1 MSQLILVL
9 EENPEIQSLI
19 AASLKASAISVTQE
33 SNPDLFVQ
41 QALNLEPDLILLS
54 NSGGDQNYKNYREI
68 RKDPQLKN
76 IPIILLVNPKDELD
90 EKIISELGIDGLL
103 RKPFEA
109 LMLQEQLSQFV
120 TLDDNFGIE
129 PDNEGEDFK
138 IDMSSID
145 NQLNDIKE
153 GEQEV
158 NSPVEEGSQV
168 TEELE
173 QNALEPKFAS
183 SAGSEMD
190 SMILDDIS
198 ADTDISKDT
207 VKKAEVE
214 LDENEITS
222 NGLEVIND
230 EEMTMDNGF
239 EFDLKLD
246 EDGIEID
253 SEEVVTDTV
262 KTGTDP
268 ASTGLVQLKDSG
280 LEDKY
285 AESRFKVEG
294 EKTEQDLKA
303 PADIDLEVNDFEDL
317 DDIWS
322 RSPELDQT
330 PREGL
335 TDISLEEEDFQPE
348 FPENLSSFEE
358 PAEPSIQDTDSD
370 RRNTSESVQELDNYE
385 LGPDFEE
392 TGEES
397 QSSLDNKLLTDSV
410 EQDLEETVEIEDA
423 EQYVEDTSAD
433 EFEEDF
439 DESQGDADIMSM
451 VHESIGEQ
459 EESAE
464 SAMIELEDLSEQME
478 ALDSAETEFEIE
490 EEEFEKDLEKEKL
503 EVEELSEDE
512 LAVSEDDSEDELVE
526 FMLDEVGDLLETD
539 EEESVDGE
547 ADYGDPLVEE
557 LEGSLAA
564 VSKDLQDVDAEFD
577 KKVYTEISL
586 GLGLEEDVFDSWDDA
601 EDAFMGFDREKEI
614 TEEAPDLTETEA
626 SAFESLDDEE
636 EKFEKADSFSFTENE
651 LKEIVTN
658 SVQNALEKSIAASLV
673 ELAVSELKT
682 QVIRMD
688 QSRAL

>member
-54 NSGGDQNYKNYREI
+54 NSGGDQNDKNCREI

-109 LMLQEQLSQFV
+109 SMLQEQLSQFV

-129 PDNEGEDFK
+129 PDNEDEDFK

-173 QNALEPKFAS
+173 QNALEPKLSS

-198 ADTDISKDT
+198 ADMDISKDT

-230 EEMTMDNGF
+230 EEMTIDNGF

-262 KTGTDP
+262 KTVTDP
-268 ASTGLVQLKDSG
+268 TSTGLAQLKDSG

-285 AESRFKVEG
+285 AEIRLKVEG

-335 TDISLEEEDFQPE
+335 TDISLEEEDFKAE

-370 RRNTSESVQELDNYE
+370 SRITSESVQELDNYE

-397 QSSLDNKLLTDSV
+397 LSSLDNKLLTDSV

-423 EQYVEDTSAD
+423 EQFVEDTSAD

-439 DESQGDADIMSM
+439 DESRGDADIMSM

-464 SAMIELEDLSEQME
+464 SAMNELEDLSEQME

-490 EEEFEKDLEKEKL
+490 EEEFEEDLEKEKP

-512 LAVSEDDSEDELVE
+512 LSVSEDDSENELVE
-526 FMLDEVGDLLETD
+526 FMLDELGDLLETD

-557 LEGSLAA
+557 LEESLAA
-564 VSKDLQDVDAEFD
+564 ESKDLQDVDAEFD
-577 KKVYTEISL
+577 KKVYTETS
-586 GLGLEEDVFDSWDDA
+586 LGLEEDVFDSWDDA

-614 TEEAPDLTETEA
+614 TEEAPDLSETEA
-626 SAFESLDDEE
+626 SAFKSFDDDE

>member
-54 NSGGDQNYKNYREI
+54 NSGGDQNYKNCREI

-109 LMLQEQLSQFV
+109 SMLQEQLSQFV

-158 NSPVEEGSQV
+158 NSTVKEGSQV

-198 ADTDISKDT
+198 ADMDISTDP

-262 KTGTDP
+262 KTETDP
-268 ASTGLVQLKDSG
+268 ASTGLAQLKDSG

-285 AESRFKVEG
+285 AESRLKVEG

-358 PAEPSIQDTDSD
+358 PAEPSIQDTDSES
-370 RRNTSESVQELDNYE
+370 RITSESVQELDNYE
-385 LGPDFEE
+385 LEPDFEE
-392 TGEES
+392 TGEELL
-397 QSSLDNKLLTDSV
+397 SSLDNKLLTDSV
-410 EQDLEETVEIEDA
+410 EQDLEETVEIEDV
-423 EQYVEDTSAD
+423 EQFVEDTSAD

-490 EEEFEKDLEKEKL
+490 EEKFEEDLEKEKL

-526 FMLDEVGDLLETD
+526 FMLDELGDLLETD

-557 LEGSLAA
+557 LEESLVAE
-564 VSKDLQDVDAEFD
+564 SKDLQDVDVEFD
-577 KKVYTEISL
+577 KKVYTEMS
-586 GLGLEEDVFDSWDDA
+586 LGLEEDVFDSWDDA

-614 TEEAPDLTETEA
+614 TEEAPDQTETEA
-626 SAFESLDDEE
+626 SAFESFDDEE

>member
-54 NSGGDQNYKNYREI
+54 NLGGDQNYKNCREI

-109 LMLQEQLSQFV
+109 SMLQEQLSQFV
-120 TLDDNFGIE
+120 ALGDNFGIE
-129 PDNEGEDFK
+129 PDNDGEDFK
-138 IDMSSID
+138 IDMSLID

-158 NSPVEEGSQV
+158 NSPVEEGTQV
-168 TEELE
+168 AEELE
-173 QNALEPKFAS
+173 ENALEPKITS

-198 ADTDISKDT
+198 AGINISEDT
-207 VKKAEVE
+207 VKKGEVE
-214 LDENEITS
+214 LDENEIRS
-222 NGLEVIND
+222 KGPEVIND

-246 EDGIEID
+246 EDGIEFD
-253 SEEVVTDTV
+253 SEEVVKDTV
-262 KTGTDP
+262 KIETDTD
-268 ASTGLVQLKDSG
+268 STGLAQLKDSG
-280 LEDKY
+280 LENKY
-285 AESRFKVEG
+285 AENRLKVEG

-322 RSPELDQT
+322 RSLELDQT

-348 FPENLSSFEE
+348 IPENLSSFEE

-370 RRNTSESVQELDNYE
+370 SRITSESVQELDNYE
-385 LGPDFEE
+385 LGLDFEE

-397 QSSLDNKLLTDSV
+397 LSSLENKLLSDSV
-410 EQDLEETVEIEDA
+410 EQVLEKTDEIKDVE
-423 EQYVEDTSAD
+423 QFVEDTSAD

-439 DESQGDADIMSM
+439 DESQGDADIISM
-451 VHESIGEQ
+451 VHESIGGQ

-490 EEEFEKDLEKEKL
+490 EEQFEEDLEKEKL
-503 EVEELSEDE
+503 EVEQLSEDE
-512 LAVSEDDSEDELVE
+512 LAGSEDYSEDKLVE
-526 FMLDEVGDLLETD
+526 FMLDELGDLLETD
-539 EEESVDGE
+539 EVELVDGE

-557 LEGSLAA
+557 LEESLAA
-564 VSKDLQDVDAEFD
+564 ESKDLQDIDAEFD
-577 KKVYTEISL
+577 TKVYTETS
-586 GLGLEEDVFDSWDDA
+586 LGLEEDVFDSWYDA

-614 TEEAPDLTETEA
+614 TEETPDQTETEA
-626 SAFESLDDEE
+626 SAFESFDDEQ
-636 EKFEKADSFSFTENE
+636 KFEKAGSFSFTELE

>member
-54 NSGGDQNYKNYREI
+54 NLGGDQNYKNCREI

-109 LMLQEQLSQFV
+109 SMLQEQLSQFV
-120 TLDDNFGIE
+120 ALGDNFGIE
-129 PDNEGEDFK
+129 PDNDGEDFK

-158 NSPVEEGSQV
+158 NSPVEEGTQV
-168 TEELE
+168 AEELE
-173 QNALEPKFAS
+173 ENALEAKITS

-198 ADTDISKDT
+198 AGINISEDT
-207 VKKAEVE
+207 VKKGEVE
-214 LDENEITS
+214 LDENEIRS
-222 NGLEVIND
+222 KGPEVIND

-246 EDGIEID
+246 EDGIEFD
-253 SEEVVTDTV
+253 SEEVVKDTV
-262 KTGTDP
+262 KIETDTD
-268 ASTGLVQLKDSG
+268 STGLAQLKDSG
-280 LEDKY
+280 LENKY
-285 AESRFKVEG
+285 AENSLKVEG

-348 FPENLSSFEE
+348 FPENLSTFEE

-370 RRNTSESVQELDNYE
+370 RRITSESVQELDNYE
-385 LGPDFEE
+385 LELDFEE
-392 TGEES
+392 TEEES
-397 QSSLDNKLLTDSV
+397 QSSLDNKLLRDSV
-410 EQDLEETVEIEDA
+410 EQDLEETVEIEDV
-423 EQYVEDTSAD
+423 EQFVEDTSAD

-451 VHESIGEQ
+451 VDESIGGQ

-464 SAMIELEDLSEQME
+464 SAMNELEDLSEQME
-478 ALDSAETEFEIE
+478 ALDAAETEFEIE
-490 EEEFEKDLEKEKL
+490 EEEFEEDLEKEKL
-503 EVEELSEDE
+503 EVEELSADE
-512 LAVSEDDSEDELVE
+512 LAVSEDDSEDELIE

-557 LEGSLAA
+557 LEESLAA
-564 VSKDLQDVDAEFD
+564 ESKDLQDIDAEFD
-577 KKVYTEISL
+577 TKVYTETS
-586 GLGLEEDVFDSWDDA
+586 LGLEEDVFDSWYDA

-614 TEEAPDLTETEA
+614 TEETPDQTETEA
-626 SAFESLDDEE
+626 SAFESFDDEQ
-636 EKFEKADSFSFTENE
+636 KFEKAGSFSFTELE

>member
-54 NSGGDQNYKNYREI
+54 NSGGDQNYKNCREI

-90 EKIISELGIDGLL
+90 ENIISELGIDGLL

-109 LMLQEQLSQFV
+109 SMLQEQLSQFV

-198 ADTDISKDT
+198 ADMDISKDT

-230 EEMTMDNGF
+230 EEMTLDNGF

-262 KTGTDP
+262 KTETDP
-268 ASTGLVQLKDSG
+268 ASTGLAQLKDSG

-285 AESRFKVEG
+285 AESRLKVEG

-370 RRNTSESVQELDNYE
+370 SKITSESVQELDNYE
-385 LGPDFEE
+385 LEPDFEE

-397 QSSLDNKLLTDSV
+397 LSSLDNKLLTDSV

-423 EQYVEDTSAD
+423 EQFVEDTSAD

-490 EEEFEKDLEKEKL
+490 EEQFEEDLEKEKL

-526 FMLDEVGDLLETD
+526 FMLDELGDLLETD
-539 EEESVDGE
+539 EEGSVDGE

-557 LEGSLAA
+557 LEESLAA
-564 VSKDLQDVDAEFD
+564 ESKDLQDVDAEFD

-614 TEEAPDLTETEA
+614 TEEAPDQTETEA
-626 SAFESLDDEE
+626 SAFESFDDEE

>member
-19 AASLKASAISVTQE
+19 ASSLKASAISVTQE

-54 NSGGDQNYKNYREI
+54 NSGGDQNYKNCREI

-109 LMLQEQLSQFV
+109 SMLHEQLSQFV

-173 QNALEPKFAS
+173 QNDLEPKFAS

-198 ADTDISKDT
+198 ADMDISTDK

-214 LDENEITS
+214 PDENEITS

-230 EEMTMDNGF
+230 EEVTMDNGF

-253 SEEVVTDTV
+253 SEEVVKDTV
-262 KTGTDP
+262 KTETDP
-268 ASTGLVQLKDSG
+268 ASTGLAQLKDSG

-285 AESRFKVEG
+285 AESRLKVEG

-303 PADIDLEVNDFEDL
+303 PADIDLEVNDFEEL
-317 DDIWS
+317 DEIWS

-335 TDISLEEEDFQPE
+335 TDISLGEEDLQPE

-358 PAEPSIQDTDSD
+358 PAEPSIQDTDSGS
-370 RRNTSESVQELDNYE
+370 RITSESVQELDNYE
-385 LGPDFEE
+385 LGPDFQE

-410 EQDLEETVEIEDA
+410 EEDLEETVEIKDA

-439 DESQGDADIMSM
+439 DESQADADIMSM

-490 EEEFEKDLEKEKL
+490 EEEFENDLEKEKL

-512 LAVSEDDSEDELVE
+512 LAVSEDGSEDELVE
-526 FMLDEVGDLLETD
+526 FMLDELGDLLETD

-557 LEGSLAA
+557 LEESLAA
-564 VSKDLQDVDAEFD
+564 ESKDLQDVDAEFD
-577 KKVYTEISL
+577 KKVYTEMS
-586 GLGLEEDVFDSWDDA
+586 LGLEEDVFDSWDDA

-614 TEEAPDLTETEA
+614 TEEAPDQTVTEA
-626 SAFESLDDEE
+626 SAFESFDNEE

>member
-54 NSGGDQNYKNYREI
+54 NLGGDQNYKNCREI

-109 LMLQEQLSQFV
+109 SMLQEQLSQFV
-120 TLDDNFGIE
+120 ALGDNFGIE
-129 PDNEGEDFK
+129 PDNDGEDFK

-158 NSPVEEGSQV
+158 NSPVEEGTQV
-168 TEELE
+168 AEELE
-173 QNALEPKFAS
+173 ENALEPKITS

-198 ADTDISKDT
+198 AGINISEDT
-207 VKKAEVE
+207 VKKGEVE
-214 LDENEITS
+214 LDENEIRS
-222 NGLEVIND
+222 KGPEVIND

-268 ASTGLVQLKDSG
+268 DSTGLVQLKDSG

-285 AESRFKVEG
+285 AESRLKVEG

-322 RSPELDQT
+322 RSLELDQT

-348 FPENLSSFEE
+348 IPENLSSFEE

-370 RRNTSESVQELDNYE
+370 SRITSESVQELDNYE
-385 LGPDFEE
+385 LELDFEE

-397 QSSLDNKLLTDSV
+397 LSSLDNKLLSDSV

-423 EQYVEDTSAD
+423 EQFVEDTSAD

-451 VHESIGEQ
+451 VHESIGGQ

-490 EEEFEKDLEKEKL
+490 EEQFEEDLEKEKL

-526 FMLDEVGDLLETD
+526 FMLDELGDLLETD
-539 EEESVDGE
+539 EEELVDGE

-557 LEGSLAA
+557 LEESLAA
-564 VSKDLQDVDAEFD
+564 ESKDLQDVDAEFD
-577 KKVYTEISL
+577 TKVYTEMS
-586 GLGLEEDVFDSWDDA
+586 LGLEEDVFDSWYDA

-614 TEEAPDLTETEA
+614 TEETPDQTETEA
-626 SAFESLDDEE
+626 SAFESFDDEQ
-636 EKFEKADSFSFTENE
+636 KFEKAGSFSFTELE

>member
-19 AASLKASAISVTQE
+19 ATSLKASAISVTQE

-54 NSGGDQNYKNYREI
+54 NSGGDQNYKNCREI

-76 IPIILLVNPKDELD
+76 IPIILLVNPKDGLD
-90 EKIISELGIDGLL
+90 ENIISELGIDGLL

-109 LMLQEQLSQFV
+109 SMLHEQLSQFV

-138 IDMSSID
+138 LDMSSID

-173 QNALEPKFAS
+173 QNDLEPKFAS

-198 ADTDISKDT
+198 ADMDISKDT

-230 EEMTMDNGF
+230 EEMTMDSGF

-285 AESRFKVEG
+285 AESRLKVED

-348 FPENLSSFEE
+348 FPENLSTFEE

-370 RRNTSESVQELDNYE
+370 RRITSESVQELDNYE
-385 LGPDFEE
+385 LEPDFEE

-410 EQDLEETVEIEDA
+410 EQDLEETVEIEDV
-423 EQYVEDTSAD
+423 EQFVEDTSAD

-478 ALDSAETEFEIE
+478 ALDSVETEFEIE
-490 EEEFEKDLEKEKL
+490 EEQFKEDLEKEKL

-526 FMLDEVGDLLETD
+526 FMLDELGDLLETD

-547 ADYGDPLVEE
+547 VDYGDPLVEE
-557 LEGSLAA
+557 LEDSLVAE
-564 VSKDLQDVDAEFD
+564 SKDLQDVDAEFD
-577 KKVYTEISL
+577 KKVYTAMP
-586 GLGLEEDVFDSWDDA
+586 LGLEEDVFDSWDDA

-614 TEEAPDLTETEA
+614 TEEAPDQTETEA
-626 SAFESLDDEE
+626 SAFESFDDEE

>member
-109 LMLQEQLSQFV
+109 SMLQEQLSQFV

-158 NSPVEEGSQV
+158 NSPFEEGSQV

-173 QNALEPKFAS
+173 QKAVEPKFTS

-348 FPENLSSFEE
+348 FPGNLSTFEG

-370 RRNTSESVQELDNYE
+370 RRITSESVQELDNYE
-385 LGPDFEE
+385 LEPDFEE

-397 QSSLDNKLLTDSV
+397 QSSLDNKLLTVSV

-433 EFEEDF
+433 EFEGDF

-557 LEGSLAA
+557 LEESLAA
-564 VSKDLQDVDAEFD
+564 ESKDLQDVDAEFD
-577 KKVYTEISL
+577 KKVYTETS
-586 GLGLEEDVFDSWDDA
+586 LGLEEDVFDSWDDA

-614 TEEAPDLTETEA
+614 TEEAPDQTETEA
-626 SAFESLDDEE
+626 SAFESFDDEE

>member
-54 NSGGDQNYKNYREI
+54 NLGGDQNYKNCREI

-109 LMLQEQLSQFV
+109 SMLQEQLSQFV
-120 TLDDNFGIE
+120 ALGDNFGIE
-129 PDNEGEDFK
+129 PDNDGEDFK

-158 NSPVEEGSQV
+158 NSPVEEGTQV
-168 TEELE
+168 AEELE
-173 QNALEPKFAS
+173 ENALEPKITS

-198 ADTDISKDT
+198 AGINISEDT
-207 VKKAEVE
+207 VKKGEVE
-214 LDENEITS
+214 LDENEIRS
-222 NGLEVIND
+222 KGPEVIND

-246 EDGIEID
+246 EDGIEFD
-253 SEEVVTDTV
+253 SEEVVKDTV
-262 KTGTDP
+262 KIETDTD
-268 ASTGLVQLKDSG
+268 STGLAQLKDSG
-280 LEDKY
+280 LENKY
-285 AESRFKVEG
+285 AENSLKVEG

-348 FPENLSSFEE
+348 FPENLSTFEE

-370 RRNTSESVQELDNYE
+370 RRITSESVQELDNYE
-385 LGPDFEE
+385 LELDFEE

-397 QSSLDNKLLTDSV
+397 QSSLDNKLLRDSV
-410 EQDLEETVEIEDA
+410 EQDLEETVEIEDV
-423 EQYVEDTSAD
+423 EQFVEDTSAD

-451 VHESIGEQ
+451 VDESIGGQ

-464 SAMIELEDLSEQME
+464 SAMNELEDLSEQME
-478 ALDSAETEFEIE
+478 ALDAAETEFEIE
-490 EEEFEKDLEKEKL
+490 EEEFEEDLEKEKL
-503 EVEELSEDE
+503 EVEELSADE
-512 LAVSEDDSEDELVE
+512 LAGSEDDSEDELIE

-557 LEGSLAA
+557 LEESLAA
-564 VSKDLQDVDAEFD
+564 ESKDLQDIDAEFD
-577 KKVYTEISL
+577 TKVYTETS
-586 GLGLEEDVFDSWDDA
+586 LGLEEDVFDSWYDA

-614 TEEAPDLTETEA
+614 TEETPDQTETEA
-626 SAFESLDDEE
+626 SAFESFDDEQ
-636 EKFEKADSFSFTENE
+636 KFEKAGSFSFTELE

>member
-9 EENPEIQSLI
+9 EENTEIQSLI

-54 NSGGDQNYKNYREI
+54 NSGGDQNYKNCREI

-109 LMLQEQLSQFV
+109 SMLQEQLSQFV

-129 PDNEGEDFK
+129 PDNEDEDFK

-173 QNALEPKFAS
+173 QNALEPKFSS

-190 SMILDDIS
+190 SMILD
-198 ADTDISKDT
+198 DISKDT

-230 EEMTMDNGF
+230 EEMTMDKGF

-262 KTGTDP
+262 KTETDP
-268 ASTGLVQLKDSG
+268 ASTGLAQLKDSG

-285 AESRFKVEG
+285 AESRLKDEG
-294 EKTEQDLKA
+294 EKTEQDLKS

-322 RSPELDQT
+322 RSPKLDQT

-335 TDISLEEEDFQPE
+335 TDISLEEEEFQPE

-358 PAEPSIQDTDSD
+358 PAEPSIQDTDSES
-370 RRNTSESVQELDNYE
+370 RITSESVQELDNYE
-385 LGPDFEE
+385 LEPDFEE

-397 QSSLDNKLLTDSV
+397 LSSLDNKLLTDSV

-423 EQYVEDTSAD
+423 EQFIEDTSAD

-547 ADYGDPLVEE
+547 ADYGDPFVEE

-564 VSKDLQDVDAEFD
+564 ESKDLQDVDAESD
-577 KKVYTEISL
+577 KKVYTEMS
-586 GLGLEEDVFDSWDDA
+586 LGLEEDVFDSWDDA

-636 EKFEKADSFSFTENE
+636 EKFEKADGFSFTENE

>member
-54 NSGGDQNYKNYREI
+54 NSGGDQNYKNCREI

-109 LMLQEQLSQFV
+109 SMLQEQLSQFV

-173 QNALEPKFAS
+173 QNALEPKLSS

-230 EEMTMDNGF
+230 EEMTVDNGF

-262 KTGTDP
+262 KTETDP
-268 ASTGLVQLKDSG
+268 ASTGLAQLKDSG

-285 AESRFKVEG
+285 AESHLKVEG

-303 PADIDLEVNDFEDL
+303 PADIDLEVNDFEEL

-335 TDISLEEEDFQPE
+335 RDISLEEEDFQPE

-370 RRNTSESVQELDNYE
+370 SRITSESVQELDNYE
-385 LGPDFEE
+385 LEPDFEE

-397 QSSLDNKLLTDSV
+397 LSSLDNKLLTDSV

-423 EQYVEDTSAD
+423 EQFVEDTSAD

-439 DESQGDADIMSM
+439 DESQGDADILSM

-459 EESAE
+459 EETAE

-478 ALDSAETEFEIE
+478 ALDSAETEFEKE
-490 EEEFEKDLEKEKL
+490 EEEFEEDLEKEKL
-503 EVEELSEDE
+503 EVEELSADE
-512 LAVSEDDSEDELVE
+512 LAVSEDDSEDELIE

-539 EEESVDGE
+539 EEGSVDGE

-557 LEGSLAA
+557 LEESLATE
-564 VSKDLQDVDAEFD
+564 SKDLQDVDAESD
-577 KKVYTEISL
+577 KKVYTEMS
-586 GLGLEEDVFDSWDDA
+586 LGLEEDVFDSWDDA

>member
-54 NSGGDQNYKNYREI
+54 NSGGDQNYKNCREI

-129 PDNEGEDFK
+129 PDNEDEDFK

-173 QNALEPKFAS
+173 QNALEPKLSS

-190 SMILDDIS
+190 SMILD
-198 ADTDISKDT
+198 DISKDT

-285 AESRFKVEG
+285 AESRLKVEG

-370 RRNTSESVQELDNYE
+370 SRITSESVRELDNYE
-385 LGPDFEE
+385 LEPDFEE

-397 QSSLDNKLLTDSV
+397 LSSPDKKLLTDSV
-410 EQDLEETVEIEDA
+410 EQDLEEPVEIVDA
-423 EQYVEDTSAD
+423 EQFVEDTSAD

-490 EEEFEKDLEKEKL
+490 EEQFEEDLEKEKL

-526 FMLDEVGDLLETD
+526 FMLDELGDLLETD

-557 LEGSLAA
+557 LEESLAA
-564 VSKDLQDVDAEFD
+564 ESKDLQDVDAEFD
-577 KKVYTEISL
+577 KKVYTEMS
-586 GLGLEEDVFDSWDDA
+586 LGLEEDVFDSWDDA

-614 TEEAPDLTETEA
+614 TEEAPDQTETEA
-626 SAFESLDDEE
+626 SAFESFDDEE

>member
-41 QALNLEPDLILLS
+41 QVLNLEPDLILLS
-54 NSGGDQNYKNYREI
+54 NSGGDKNYKNCREI
-68 RKDPQLKN
+68 RKDTQLKN

-109 LMLQEQLSQFV
+109 SMLHEQLSQFV

-168 TEELE
+168 KEELV
-173 QNALEPKFAS
+173 QNDLEPKFAS

-198 ADTDISKDT
+198 RK

-214 LDENEITS
+214 LDENGITS

-230 EEMTMDNGF
+230 EEVTMDNGF

-246 EDGIEID
+246 ENGIEID
-253 SEEVVTDTV
+253 SAEVVTDTI
-262 KTGTDP
+262 KTETNL
-268 ASTGLVQLKDSG
+268 ASTGLAQLKDSG
-280 LEDKY
+280 LENKY
-285 AESRFKVEG
+285 AESRLKVES

-335 TDISLEEEDFQPE
+335 TDISLEEEEFQPN
-348 FPENLSSFEE
+348 FQKISPHLKSQPNLRFKTLIPKAGSRQNQF
-358 PAEPSIQDTDSD
+358 
-370 RRNTSESVQELDNYE
+370 RNWIIMNWNLISKKQERNC
-385 LGPDFEE
+385 
-392 TGEES
+392 
-397 QSSLDNKLLTDSV
+397 
-410 EQDLEETVEIEDA
+410 
-423 EQYVEDTSAD
+423 
-433 EFEEDF
+433 
-439 DESQGDADIMSM
+439 
-451 VHESIGEQ
+451 
-459 EESAE
+459 
-464 SAMIELEDLSEQME
+464 
-478 ALDSAETEFEIE
+478 
-490 EEEFEKDLEKEKL
+490 
-503 EVEELSEDE
+503 
-512 LAVSEDDSEDELVE
+512 
-526 FMLDEVGDLLETD
+526 
-539 EEESVDGE
+539 
-547 ADYGDPLVEE
+547 
-557 LEGSLAA
+557 
-564 VSKDLQDVDAEFD
+564 
-577 KKVYTEISL
+577 
-586 GLGLEEDVFDSWDDA
+586 
-601 EDAFMGFDREKEI
+601 
-614 TEEAPDLTETEA
+614 
-626 SAFESLDDEE
+626 
-636 EKFEKADSFSFTENE
+636 
-651 LKEIVTN
+651 
-658 SVQNALEKSIAASLV
+658 
-673 ELAVSELKT
+673 
-682 QVIRMD
+682 
-688 QSRAL
+688 

>member
-54 NSGGDQNYKNYREI
+54 NSDDDQNYKNYREI

-90 EKIISELGIDGLL
+90 KKIISELGIDGLL

-109 LMLQEQLSQFV
+109 SMLQEQLSQFV

-129 PDNEGEDFK
+129 PDNEVEDFK
-138 IDMSSID
+138 IDMISID
-145 NQLNDIKE
+145 NQLNDIRE

-173 QNALEPKFAS
+173 QNALEPKFSS

-190 SMILDDIS
+190 SMILD
-198 ADTDISKDT
+198 DISKDT

-230 EEMTMDNGF
+230 EEMTMDSGF

-262 KTGTDP
+262 KTETDP
-268 ASTGLVQLKDSG
+268 ASTGLAQLKDSG

-285 AESRFKVEG
+285 AESRLKVEG

-317 DDIWS
+317 DEIWS

-370 RRNTSESVQELDNYE
+370 RRITSESVQELDNYE
-385 LGPDFEE
+385 LEPDFEE

-397 QSSLDNKLLTDSV
+397 QSSLDKKLLTDSV
-410 EQDLEETVEIEDA
+410 KQDLEETVEIEDV
-423 EQYVEDTSAD
+423 EQFVEDTSAD

-490 EEEFEKDLEKEKL
+490 EEEFEEDLEKEKL

-564 VSKDLQDVDAEFD
+564 ESKDLQDVDAEFD
-577 KKVYTEISL
+577 KKVYTEMS
-586 GLGLEEDVFDSWDDA
+586 LGLEEDVFESWDDA

>member
-54 NSGGDQNYKNYREI
+54 NSGGDQNYKNCREI

-109 LMLQEQLSQFV
+109 SMLHEQLSQFV

-198 ADTDISKDT
+198 ADMDISKDT

-262 KTGTDP
+262 KTETDP
-268 ASTGLVQLKDSG
+268 ASTGLAQLKDSG

-285 AESRFKVEG
+285 AESRLKVEG

-335 TDISLEEEDFQPE
+335 TDISLEEEEFQPE

-370 RRNTSESVQELDNYE
+370 RRITSESVQELDNYE
-385 LGPDFEE
+385 LEPDFEE

-410 EQDLEETVEIEDA
+410 EQDLEETGEIEDA
-423 EQYVEDTSAD
+423 EQFVEDTSAD

-490 EEEFEKDLEKEKL
+490 EEQFEEDLEKEKL

-526 FMLDEVGDLLETD
+526 FMLDELGDLLETD

-557 LEGSLAA
+557 LEESLAA
-564 VSKDLQDVDAEFD
+564 ESKDLQDVDAEFD
-577 KKVYTEISL
+577 KKVYTEMS
-586 GLGLEEDVFDSWDDA
+586 LGLEEDVFDSWDDA

-614 TEEAPDLTETEA
+614 TEEAPDQTETEA
-626 SAFESLDDEE
+626 SAFESFDDEE

>member
-54 NSGGDQNYKNYREI
+54 NSGGDQNYKNCREI

-109 LMLQEQLSQFV
+109 SMLQEQLSQFV

-173 QNALEPKFAS
+173 QNALEPKFDS

-198 ADTDISKDT
+198 ADMDISKDT

-230 EEMTMDNGF
+230 EEMTVDNGF

-262 KTGTDP
+262 KNGTDP
-268 ASTGLVQLKDSG
+268 ASTGLAQLKDSG

-285 AESRFKVEG
+285 AESRLKVEG
-294 EKTEQDLKA
+294 EKKEQDLKA

-322 RSPELDQT
+322 HSPELDQT

-335 TDISLEEEDFQPE
+335 TDISLEEEDIKPE
-348 FPENLSSFEE
+348 IPENLSSFEE
-358 PAEPSIQDTDSD
+358 LAEPSIQETDSD
-370 RRNTSESVQELDNYE
+370 SKITSESVQELDNYE
-385 LGPDFEE
+385 LEPDFEE

-397 QSSLDNKLLTDSV
+397 LSSLDNKLLTDSV

-423 EQYVEDTSAD
+423 EQFVEDTSAD

-490 EEEFEKDLEKEKL
+490 EEQFEEDLEKEKL

-526 FMLDEVGDLLETD
+526 FMLDELGDLLETD

-557 LEGSLAA
+557 LEERLAA
-564 VSKDLQDVDAEFD
+564 ESKDLQDVDAEFD
-577 KKVYTEISL
+577 KKVYTEMS
-586 GLGLEEDVFDSWDDA
+586 LGLEEDVFDSWDDA

-614 TEEAPDLTETEA
+614 TEEAPDQTETEA
-626 SAFESLDDEE
+626 SAFESFDDEE

>member
-54 NSGGDQNYKNYREI
+54 NSGGDQNYKNCREI

-90 EKIISELGIDGLL
+90 ENIISKLGIDGLL

-109 LMLQEQLSQFV
+109 SMLQEQLSQFV

-153 GEQEV
+153 WEQEV

-173 QNALEPKFAS
+173 QNALEPKFYS

-198 ADTDISKDT
+198 ADMDISKDT

-214 LDENEITS
+214 LDGNEITS

-262 KTGTDP
+262 KTETDP
-268 ASTGLVQLKDSG
+268 ASTGLAQLKDSG

-285 AESRFKVEG
+285 AESRLKVEG

-370 RRNTSESVQELDNYE
+370 SRITSESVQELDNYE
-385 LGPDFEE
+385 LEPDFEE

-397 QSSLDNKLLTDSV
+397 LSSLDNKLLTVSV

-423 EQYVEDTSAD
+423 EQFVEDTSAD

-490 EEEFEKDLEKEKL
+490 EEQFEEDLEKEKL

-526 FMLDEVGDLLETD
+526 FMLDELGDLLETD

-557 LEGSLAA
+557 LEESLAA
-564 VSKDLQDVDAEFD
+564 ESKDLQDVDAEFD
-577 KKVYTEISL
+577 KKVYTEMS
-586 GLGLEEDVFDSWDDA
+586 LGLEEDVFDSWDDA

>member
-54 NSGGDQNYKNYREI
+54 NSGGDQNYKNCREI

-109 LMLQEQLSQFV
+109 SMLQEQLSQFV

-158 NSPVEEGSQV
+158 SSPVDEGSQV

-198 ADTDISKDT
+198 ADMDISKDT

-222 NGLEVIND
+222 KGPEVIND
-230 EEMTMDNGF
+230 EEMTMDTGF

-262 KTGTDP
+262 KTETDTD
-268 ASTGLVQLKDSG
+268 STGLAQLKDSG

-285 AESRFKVEG
+285 AKNRLKVEG

-322 RSPELDQT
+322 RSLELDQT

-348 FPENLSSFEE
+348 IPENLSSFEE

-370 RRNTSESVQELDNYE
+370 SRITSESVQELDNYE
-385 LGPDFEE
+385 LRLDFEE

-397 QSSLDNKLLTDSV
+397 LSSLENKLLSDSV
-410 EQDLEETVEIEDA
+410 EQDLEETVEIKDV
-423 EQYVEDTSAD
+423 EQFVGDTSAD

-439 DESQGDADIMSM
+439 GESQGDADIMSM

-464 SAMIELEDLSEQME
+464 SAMNELEDLSEQME

-490 EEEFEKDLEKEKL
+490 EEQFEEDLEKEKL

-526 FMLDEVGDLLETD
+526 FMLDELGDLLETD
-539 EEESVDGE
+539 EEGSVDGE

-557 LEGSLAA
+557 LEESLAA
-564 VSKDLQDVDAEFD
+564 ESKDLQDVDAEFD
-577 KKVYTEISL
+577 KKVYTEIS
-586 GLGLEEDVFDSWDDA
+586 LGLEEDVFDSWDDA

-614 TEEAPDLTETEA
+614 TEEAPDQTETEA
-626 SAFESLDDEE
+626 SAFESFDDEE

>member
-54 NSGGDQNYKNYREI
+54 NSGGDQNYKNCREI
-68 RKDPQLKN
+68 RKDPQLKH

-109 LMLQEQLSQFV
+109 SMLHEQLSQFV

-129 PDNEGEDFK
+129 PDNESEDFK

-153 GEQEV
+153 WKQEV

-198 ADTDISKDT
+198 ADMDISTDT

-222 NGLEVIND
+222 NSLEVIND
-230 EEMTMDNGF
+230 QEMARDNGF

-262 KTGTDP
+262 KTETDP
-268 ASTGLVQLKDSG
+268 ASTGLAQLKDSG
-280 LEDKY
+280 LEEKY
-285 AESRFKVEG
+285 AESRLKVEG

-303 PADIDLEVNDFEDL
+303 PADIDLAVNDFEDL

-322 RSPELDQT
+322 RSPELVQS

-335 TDISLEEEDFQPE
+335 TDISLEEEEFQPE

-358 PAEPSIQDTDSD
+358 PAEPSIQDTDSES
-370 RRNTSESVQELDNYE
+370 RITSESVQELDNYE
-385 LGPDFEE
+385 LEPDFEE
-392 TGEES
+392 TGEGS
-397 QSSLDNKLLTDSV
+397 LSSLDNKLLTDSV
-410 EQDLEETVEIEDA
+410 EQDLEETFEIVDA
-423 EQYVEDTSAD
+423 EQFVEDTSAD

-490 EEEFEKDLEKEKL
+490 EAQFEEDLEKEKL
-503 EVEELSEDE
+503 EVEELSEDK
-512 LAVSEDDSEDELVE
+512 LAVSEDDSEDELAE
-526 FMLDEVGDLLETD
+526 FMLDELGDLLETD

-547 ADYGDPLVEE
+547 TDYGDPLVEE
-557 LEGSLAA
+557 QEESLAA
-564 VSKDLQDVDAEFD
+564 ETKDLQDVDAEFD
-577 KKVYTEISL
+577 KKVYTEKS
-586 GLGLEEDVFDSWDDA
+586 LGLEEDVFDSWDDA

-614 TEEAPDLTETEA
+614 TEEAPDQTETEA
-626 SAFESLDDEE
+626 SAFESFDDEE

>member
-54 NSGGDQNYKNYREI
+54 NLGGDQNYKNCREI

-109 LMLQEQLSQFV
+109 SMLQEQLSQFV
-120 TLDDNFGIE
+120 ALGDNFGIE
-129 PDNEGEDFK
+129 PDNDGEDFK

-158 NSPVEEGSQV
+158 NSPVEEGTQV
-168 TEELE
+168 AEELE
-173 QNALEPKFAS
+173 ENALEAKITS

-198 ADTDISKDT
+198 AGINISEDT
-207 VKKAEVE
+207 VKKGEVE
-214 LDENEITS
+214 LDENEIRS
-222 NGLEVIND
+222 KGPEVIND

-246 EDGIEID
+246 EDGIEFD
-253 SEEVVTDTV
+253 SEEVVKDTV
-262 KTGTDP
+262 KIETDTD
-268 ASTGLVQLKDSG
+268 STGLAQLKDSG
-280 LEDKY
+280 LENKY
-285 AESRFKVEG
+285 AENRLKVEG

-348 FPENLSSFEE
+348 FPENLSTFEE

-370 RRNTSESVQELDNYE
+370 RRITSESVQELDNYE
-385 LGPDFEE
+385 LELDFEE

-397 QSSLDNKLLTDSV
+397 QSSLDNKLLRDSV
-410 EQDLEETVEIEDA
+410 EQDLEETVEIEDV
-423 EQYVEDTSAD
+423 EQFVEDTSAD

-451 VHESIGEQ
+451 VDESIGGQ

-464 SAMIELEDLSEQME
+464 SAMNELEDLSEQME
-478 ALDSAETEFEIE
+478 ALDAAETEFEIE
-490 EEEFEKDLEKEKL
+490 EEEFEEDLEKEKL
-503 EVEELSEDE
+503 EVEELSADE
-512 LAVSEDDSEDELVE
+512 LAGSEDDSEDELIE

-557 LEGSLAA
+557 LEESLAA
-564 VSKDLQDVDAEFD
+564 ESKDLQGIDAEFD
-577 KKVYTEISL
+577 TKVYTETS
-586 GLGLEEDVFDSWDDA
+586 LGLEEDVFDSWYDA

-614 TEEAPDLTETEA
+614 TEETPDQTETEA
-626 SAFESLDDEE
+626 SAFESFDDEQ
-636 EKFEKADSFSFTENE
+636 KFEKAGSFSFTELE

>member
-54 NSGGDQNYKNYREI
+54 NSGGDQNYKNCREI

-109 LMLQEQLSQFV
+109 SMLHEQLSQFV

-158 NSPVEEGSQV
+158 NSPVEEGSQE

-173 QNALEPKFAS
+173 QNDLEPKFGS

-198 ADTDISKDT
+198 RK

-214 LDENEITS
+214 LDENGITS

-230 EEMTMDNGF
+230 EEVTMDNGF

-262 KTGTDP
+262 KIETDP
-268 ASTGLVQLKDSG
+268 ASTGLAQLKDSG

-285 AESRFKVEG
+285 AESRLKVEG

-322 RSPELDQT
+322 RPPELDQT
-330 PREGL
+330 PRQGL
-335 TDISLEEEDFQPE
+335 TDIILEEEEEFQPK

-358 PAEPSIQDTDSD
+358 TAEPSIQDTDSD
-370 RRNTSESVQELDNYE
+370 SRITSESVQELDNYE
-385 LGPDFEE
+385 LEPDFEE
-392 TGEES
+392 TGEE
-397 QSSLDNKLLTDSV
+397 LLS
-410 EQDLEETVEIEDA
+410 
-423 EQYVEDTSAD
+423 
-433 EFEEDF
+433 
-439 DESQGDADIMSM
+439 
-451 VHESIGEQ
+451 
-459 EESAE
+459 
-464 SAMIELEDLSEQME
+464 
-478 ALDSAETEFEIE
+478 ALD
-490 EEEFEKDLEKEKL
+490 
-503 EVEELSEDE
+503 
-512 LAVSEDDSEDELVE
+512 
-526 FMLDEVGDLLETD
+526 
-539 EEESVDGE
+539 
-547 ADYGDPLVEE
+547 
-557 LEGSLAA
+557 
-564 VSKDLQDVDAEFD
+564 
-577 KKVYTEISL
+577 
-586 GLGLEEDVFDSWDDA
+586 
-601 EDAFMGFDREKEI
+601 
-614 TEEAPDLTETEA
+614 
-626 SAFESLDDEE
+626 
-636 EKFEKADSFSFTENE
+636 
-651 LKEIVTN
+651 
-658 SVQNALEKSIAASLV
+658 
-673 ELAVSELKT
+673 
-682 QVIRMD
+682 
-688 QSRAL
+688 

>member
-54 NSGGDQNYKNYREI
+54 NSGGDQNYKNCREI

-90 EKIISELGIDGLL
+90 ENIISELGIDGLL

-109 LMLQEQLSQFV
+109 SMLQEQLSQFV
-120 TLDDNFGIE
+120 TLGDNFGIE

-198 ADTDISKDT
+198 ADMDISKDT

-262 KTGTDP
+262 KTETDP
-268 ASTGLVQLKDSG
+268 ASTGLAQLKDSG

-285 AESRFKVEG
+285 AESHLKVEG

-303 PADIDLEVNDFEDL
+303 PADIDLEVNDFEEL

-370 RRNTSESVQELDNYE
+370 SRITSESVQELDNYE
-385 LGPDFEE
+385 LEPDFEE

-397 QSSLDNKLLTDSV
+397 LSSLDNKLLTDSV

-423 EQYVEDTSAD
+423 EQFVEDTSAD

-464 SAMIELEDLSEQME
+464 SAMNELEDLSEQME

-490 EEEFEKDLEKEKL
+490 EEQFEEDLEKEKL

-526 FMLDEVGDLLETD
+526 FMLDELGDLLETD
-539 EEESVDGE
+539 EEGSVDGE

-557 LEGSLAA
+557 LEESLAA
-564 VSKDLQDVDAEFD
+564 ESKDLQDVDAEFD

-626 SAFESLDDEE
+626 SAFESFDDEE

>member
-54 NSGGDQNYKNYREI
+54 NSGGDQNYKNCREI

-90 EKIISELGIDGLL
+90 ENIISELGIDGLL

-109 LMLQEQLSQFV
+109 SMLQEQLSQFV

-198 ADTDISKDT
+198 ADMDISKDT

-230 EEMTMDNGF
+230 EEMTVDNGF

-262 KTGTDP
+262 KTETDP
-268 ASTGLVQLKDSG
+268 ASTGLAQLKDSG

-285 AESRFKVEG
+285 AESHLKVEG

-303 PADIDLEVNDFEDL
+303 PADIDLEVNDFEEL

-335 TDISLEEEDFQPE
+335 RDISLEEEDFQPE

-370 RRNTSESVQELDNYE
+370 RRITSESVQELDNYE
-385 LGPDFEE
+385 LEPDFEE

-397 QSSLDNKLLTDSV
+397 LSSLDNKLLTDSV

-423 EQYVEDTSAD
+423 EQFVEDTSAD

-459 EESAE
+459 EETAE

-490 EEEFEKDLEKEKL
+490 EEEFEEDLEKEKL

-526 FMLDEVGDLLETD
+526 FMLDELGDLLETD

-557 LEGSLAA
+557 LEESLAA
-564 VSKDLQDVDAEFD
+564 ESKDLQDVDAESD
-577 KKVYTEISL
+577 KKVYTEMS
-586 GLGLEEDVFDSWDDA
+586 LGLEEDVFDSWDDA

>member
-54 NSGGDQNYKNYREI
+54 NSGGDQNYKNCREI

-109 LMLQEQLSQFV
+109 SMLQEQLSQFV

-173 QNALEPKFAS
+173 QNALEPKLSS

-198 ADTDISKDT
+198 ADMDISKDT

-262 KTGTDP
+262 KTETDP
-268 ASTGLVQLKDSG
+268 ASTGLAQLKDSG

-285 AESRFKVEG
+285 AESHLKVEG

-370 RRNTSESVQELDNYE
+370 SRITSESVQELDNYE
-385 LGPDFEE
+385 LEPDFEE

-397 QSSLDNKLLTDSV
+397 LSSLDNKLLTVSV

-464 SAMIELEDLSEQME
+464 SAMNELEDLSEQME

-490 EEEFEKDLEKEKL
+490 EEQFEEDLEKEKL

-526 FMLDEVGDLLETD
+526 FMLDELGDLLETD

-557 LEGSLAA
+557 LEESLAA
-564 VSKDLQDVDAEFD
+564 ESKDLQDVDAESD
-577 KKVYTEISL
+577 KKVYTEMS
-586 GLGLEEDVFDSWDDA
+586 LGLEEDVFDSWDDA

-614 TEEAPDLTETEA
+614 TEEAPDQTETEA
-626 SAFESLDDEE
+626 SAFESFDDEE

>member
-54 NSGGDQNYKNYREI
+54 NSGGDQNYKNCREI

-109 LMLQEQLSQFV
+109 SMLQEQLSQFV

-158 NSPVEEGSQV
+158 SSPVDEGSQV

-198 ADTDISKDT
+198 ADMDISKDT

-222 NGLEVIND
+222 KGPEVIND
-230 EEMTMDNGF
+230 EEMTMDTGF

-262 KTGTDP
+262 KTETDTD
-268 ASTGLVQLKDSG
+268 STGLAQLKDSG

-285 AESRFKVEG
+285 AKNRLKVEG

-322 RSPELDQT
+322 RSLELDQT

-348 FPENLSSFEE
+348 IPENLSSFEE

-370 RRNTSESVQELDNYE
+370 SRITSESVQELDNYE
-385 LGPDFEE
+385 LRLDFEE

-397 QSSLDNKLLTDSV
+397 LSSLENKLLSDSV
-410 EQDLEETVEIEDA
+410 EQDLEETVEIKDV
-423 EQYVEDTSAD
+423 EQFVGDTSAD

-439 DESQGDADIMSM
+439 GESQGDADIMSM

-464 SAMIELEDLSEQME
+464 SAMNELEDLSEQME

-490 EEEFEKDLEKEKL
+490 EEQFEEDLEKEKL

-526 FMLDEVGDLLETD
+526 FMLDELGDLLETD
-539 EEESVDGE
+539 EEGSVDGE

-557 LEGSLAA
+557 LEESLAA
-564 VSKDLQDVDAEFD
+564 ESKDLQDVDAEFD
-577 KKVYTEISL
+577 KKVYTEMS
-586 GLGLEEDVFDSWDDA
+586 LGLEEDVFDSWDDA

-614 TEEAPDLTETEA
+614 TEEAPDQKETEA
-626 SAFESLDDEE
+626 SAFESFDDEE

>member
-54 NSGGDQNYKNYREI
+54 NSGGDQNYKNCREI

-109 LMLQEQLSQFV
+109 SMLHEQLSQFV

-173 QNALEPKFAS
+173 QNDLEPKIAF

-198 ADTDISKDT
+198 ADMDIPTDKE
-207 VKKAEVE
+207 KKAEVE
-214 LDENEITS
+214 LDENGITS

-230 EEMTMDNGF
+230 EEVTMDNGF

-262 KTGTDP
+262 KTETDP
-268 ASTGLVQLKDSG
+268 ASIGLAQLKDSG
-280 LEDKY
+280 LENKY
-285 AESRFKVEG
+285 AESRLKVEG

-335 TDISLEEEDFQPE
+335 TDISLEEEEFQPE

-358 PAEPSIQDTDSD
+358 PAEPSIQDTDSES
-370 RRNTSESVQELDNYE
+370 RITSESVQELDNYE

-397 QSSLDNKLLTDSV
+397 LSSLDNKLLTDSV
-410 EQDLEETVEIEDA
+410 EQDLEETVEIEDV
-423 EQYVEDTSAD
+423 EQFVEDTSAD

-490 EEEFEKDLEKEKL
+490 EKQFEEDLEKEKL

-526 FMLDEVGDLLETD
+526 FMLDELGDLLETD

-557 LEGSLAA
+557 LEESLAA
-564 VSKDLQDVDAEFD
+564 ESKDLQDVDAEFD
-577 KKVYTEISL
+577 KKVYTEMS
-586 GLGLEEDVFDSWDDA
+586 LGLEEDVFDSWDDA

-614 TEEAPDLTETEA
+614 TEEAPDQTETEA
-626 SAFESLDDEE
+626 SAFESFDDEE

>member
-54 NSGGDQNYKNYREI
+54 NLGGDQNYKNYREI

-109 LMLQEQLSQFV
+109 SMLQEQLSQFV
-120 TLDDNFGIE
+120 ALGDNFGIE
-129 PDNEGEDFK
+129 PDNDGEDFK

-158 NSPVEEGSQV
+158 NSPVEEGTQV
-168 TEELE
+168 AEELE
-173 QNALEPKFAS
+173 ENALEAKITS

-198 ADTDISKDT
+198 AGINISEDT
-207 VKKAEVE
+207 VKKGEVE
-214 LDENEITS
+214 LDENEIRS
-222 NGLEVIND
+222 KGPEVIND

-246 EDGIEID
+246 EDGIEFD
-253 SEEVVTDTV
+253 SEEVVKDTV
-262 KTGTDP
+262 KIETDTD
-268 ASTGLVQLKDSG
+268 STGLAQLKDSG
-280 LEDKY
+280 LENKY
-285 AESRFKVEG
+285 AENRLKVEG

-348 FPENLSSFEE
+348 FPENLSTFEE
-358 PAEPSIQDTDSD
+358 PAEPLIQDTDSD
-370 RRNTSESVQELDNYE
+370 RRITSESVQELDNYE
-385 LGPDFEE
+385 LELDFEE

-397 QSSLDNKLLTDSV
+397 QSSLDNKLLRDSV
-410 EQDLEETVEIEDA
+410 EQDLEETVEIEDV
-423 EQYVEDTSAD
+423 EQFVEDTSAD

-451 VHESIGEQ
+451 VDESIGGQ

-464 SAMIELEDLSEQME
+464 SAMNELEDLSEQME
-478 ALDSAETEFEIE
+478 ALDAAETEFEIE
-490 EEEFEKDLEKEKL
+490 EEEFEEDLEKEKL
-503 EVEELSEDE
+503 EVEELSADE
-512 LAVSEDDSEDELVE
+512 LAGSEDDSEDELIE

-557 LEGSLAA
+557 LEESLAA
-564 VSKDLQDVDAEFD
+564 ESKDLQDIDAEFD
-577 KKVYTEISL
+577 TKVYTETS
-586 GLGLEEDVFDSWDDA
+586 LGLEEDVFDSWYDA

-614 TEEAPDLTETEA
+614 TEETPDQTETEA
-626 SAFESLDDEE
+626 SAFESFDDEQ
-636 EKFEKADSFSFTENE
+636 KFEKAGSFSFTELE

>member
-54 NSGGDQNYKNYREI
+54 NSGGDQNYKNCREI

-109 LMLQEQLSQFV
+109 SMLQEQLSQFV

-198 ADTDISKDT
+198 ADMDISKDT

-230 EEMTMDNGF
+230 EEMTMDTGF

-246 EDGIEID
+246 EDGTEID

-262 KTGTDP
+262 KTETVP
-268 ASTGLVQLKDSG
+268 ASTGLAQLKDSG

-285 AESRFKVEG
+285 AESRLKVEG

-370 RRNTSESVQELDNYE
+370 SKITSESVQELDNYE
-385 LGPDFEE
+385 LEPDFEE

-397 QSSLDNKLLTDSV
+397 LSSLDNKLLTDSV

-423 EQYVEDTSAD
+423 EQFVEDTSAD

-459 EESAE
+459 GESAE

-490 EEEFEKDLEKEKL
+490 EEQFEEDLEKEKL

-526 FMLDEVGDLLETD
+526 FMLDELGDLLETD

-557 LEGSLAA
+557 LEESLAA
-564 VSKDLQDVDAEFD
+564 ESKDLQDVDAEFD

-601 EDAFMGFDREKEI
+601 EDDFMRFDREKEI
-614 TEEAPDLTETEA
+614 TEEAPDQTETEA
-626 SAFESLDDEE
+626 SAFESFDEEE

>member
-54 NSGGDQNYKNYREI
+54 NSGGDQNYKNCREI

-109 LMLQEQLSQFV
+109 SMLQEQLSQFV

-198 ADTDISKDT
+198 ADMDISKDT

-262 KTGTDP
+262 KTETDP
-268 ASTGLVQLKDSG
+268 ASTGLTQLKDSG

-285 AESRFKVEG
+285 AESRLKVEG

-303 PADIDLEVNDFEDL
+303 PADIDLEVNDFEEL

-370 RRNTSESVQELDNYE
+370 SKITSESVQELDNYE
-385 LGPDFEE
+385 LEPDFEE

-397 QSSLDNKLLTDSV
+397 LSSLDNKLLTDSV

-423 EQYVEDTSAD
+423 EQFVEDTSAD

-490 EEEFEKDLEKEKL
+490 EEQFEEDLEKEKL
-503 EVEELSEDE
+503 EVEEL
-512 LAVSEDDSEDELVE
+512 SEDDSEDELVE
-526 FMLDEVGDLLETD
+526 FMLDELGDLLETD

-557 LEGSLAA
+557 LEERLAA
-564 VSKDLQDVDAEFD
+564 ESKDLQDVDAEFD
-577 KKVYTEISL
+577 KKVYTEMS
-586 GLGLEEDVFDSWDDA
+586 LGLEEDVFDSWDDA

-614 TEEAPDLTETEA
+614 TEEAPDQTETEA
-626 SAFESLDDEE
+626 SAFESFDDEE

>member
-76 IPIILLVNPKDELD
+76 TPIILLVNPKDELD

-173 QNALEPKFAS
+173 QNALEPKLSS

-294 EKTEQDLKA
+294 KKTEQDLKA

-348 FPENLSSFEE
+348 FPENLSTFEE
-358 PAEPSIQDTDSD
+358 PAEPSIQDIDSD
-370 RRNTSESVQELDNYE
+370 RRITSESVQELDNYE
-385 LGPDFEE
+385 LEPDFEE

-410 EQDLEETVEIEDA
+410 EQDLEETVEIEDV
-423 EQYVEDTSAD
+423 EQFVGDTSAD

-459 EESAE
+459 KESAE
-464 SAMIELEDLSEQME
+464 SAMNELEDLSEQME

-490 EEEFEKDLEKEKL
+490 EEEFEEDLEKEKP

-512 LAVSEDDSEDELVE
+512 LAVSEDDSEDELIE

-557 LEGSLAA
+557 LEESLAA
-564 VSKDLQDVDAEFD
+564 ESKDLQDVDAESD
-577 KKVYTEISL
+577 KKVYTEMS
-586 GLGLEEDVFDSWDDA
+586 LGLEEDVFDSWDDA

>member
-54 NSGGDQNYKNYREI
+54 NSGGDQNYKNCREI

-109 LMLQEQLSQFV
+109 SMLHEQLSQFV

-198 ADTDISKDT
+198 ADMDISRDK
-207 VKKAEVE
+207 VKKVEVE
-214 LDENEITS
+214 LDVNGKTS

-230 EEMTMDNGF
+230 EEVTMDNGF

-262 KTGTDP
+262 KTETDP
-268 ASTGLVQLKDSG
+268 ASTGLAQLKDSG

-285 AESRFKVEG
+285 AESRLKVEG

-358 PAEPSIQDTDSD
+358 PAEPSIQDTDSES
-370 RRNTSESVQELDNYE
+370 RITSESVQELDNYE
-385 LGPDFEE
+385 LEPDFEE
-392 TGEES
+392 TGEELL
-397 QSSLDNKLLTDSV
+397 SSLDNKLLTDSV
-410 EQDLEETVEIEDA
+410 EQDLEETVEIEDV
-423 EQYVEDTSAD
+423 EQFVEDTSAD

-490 EEEFEKDLEKEKL
+490 EEQFEKDLEKEKL

-526 FMLDEVGDLLETD
+526 FMLDELGDLLETD

-557 LEGSLAA
+557 LEESLVAE
-564 VSKDLQDVDAEFD
+564 SKDLQDVDVEFD
-577 KKVYTEISL
+577 KKVYTEMS
-586 GLGLEEDVFDSWDDA
+586 LGLEEDVFDSWDDA

-614 TEEAPDLTETEA
+614 TEEAPDQTETEA
-626 SAFESLDDEE
+626 SAFESFDDEE

>member
-54 NSGGDQNYKNYREI
+54 NSGDDQNYKNCREI

-109 LMLQEQLSQFV
+109 SMLQEQLSQFV

-173 QNALEPKFAS
+173 QNALEPKLSS

-190 SMILDDIS
+190 SMILD
-198 ADTDISKDT
+198 DISKDT

-285 AESRFKVEG
+285 AESRLKVEG

-370 RRNTSESVQELDNYE
+370 SRITSESVQELDNYE
-385 LGPDFEE
+385 LEPDFEE

-397 QSSLDNKLLTDSV
+397 QSSLDNKLLTDAV
-410 EQDLEETVEIEDA
+410 EQDLEETVEIEDV
-423 EQYVEDTSAD
+423 EQFVEDTSAD

-564 VSKDLQDVDAEFD
+564 ESKDLQDVDAESD
-577 KKVYTEISL
+577 KKVYTEMS
-586 GLGLEEDVFDSWDDA
+586 LGLEEDVFDSWDDA

-626 SAFESLDDEE
+626 SAFESFEDEE

-688 QSRAL
+688 QSSAL

>member
-54 NSGGDQNYKNYREI
+54 NSGGDQNYKNCREI

-90 EKIISELGIDGLL
+90 ENIISELGIDGLL

-109 LMLQEQLSQFV
+109 SMLQEQLSQFV

-138 IDMSSID
+138 IDMSLID

-198 ADTDISKDT
+198 ADMDISKDT

-285 AESRFKVEG
+285 AESRLKVED

-330 PREGL
+330 LREGL

-348 FPENLSSFEE
+348 FPGNLSTFEG

-370 RRNTSESVQELDNYE
+370 RRITSESVQELDNYE
-385 LGPDFEE
+385 LEPDFEE

-410 EQDLEETVEIEDA
+410 KQDLEETVEIEDV
-423 EQYVEDTSAD
+423 EQFVEDTSAD

-490 EEEFEKDLEKEKL
+490 EEEFEEDLEKEKL
-503 EVEELSEDE
+503 EVENLSEDE

-557 LEGSLAA
+557 LEESLAA
-564 VSKDLQDVDAEFD
+564 ESKDLQDFDAESD
-577 KKVYTEISL
+577 KKVYTEMS
-586 GLGLEEDVFDSWDDA
+586 LGLEEDVFDSWDDA

-614 TEEAPDLTETEA
+614 TEEAPDQTETEA
-626 SAFESLDDEE
+626 SAFESFDDEE

>member
-54 NSGGDQNYKNYREI
+54 NLGGDQNYKNCREI

-109 LMLQEQLSQFV
+109 SMLQEQLSQFV
-120 TLDDNFGIE
+120 ALGDNFGIE
-129 PDNEGEDFK
+129 PDNDGEDFK

-158 NSPVEEGSQV
+158 NSPVEEGTQV
-168 TEELE
+168 AEELE
-173 QNALEPKFAS
+173 ENALEPKITS

-198 ADTDISKDT
+198 AGINISEDT
-207 VKKAEVE
+207 VKKGEVE
-214 LDENEITS
+214 LDENEIRS
-222 NGLEVIND
+222 KGPEVIND

-246 EDGIEID
+246 EDGIEFD
-253 SEEVVTDTV
+253 SEEVVKDTV
-262 KTGTDP
+262 KIETDTD
-268 ASTGLVQLKDSG
+268 STGLAQLKDSG
-280 LEDKY
+280 LENKY
-285 AESRFKVEG
+285 AENRLKVEG

-348 FPENLSSFEE
+348 FPENLSTFEE

-370 RRNTSESVQELDNYE
+370 RRITSESVQELDNYE
-385 LGPDFEE
+385 LELDFEE

-397 QSSLDNKLLTDSV
+397 QSSLDNKLLRDSV
-410 EQDLEETVEIEDA
+410 EQDLEETVEIEDV
-423 EQYVEDTSAD
+423 EQFVEDTSAD

-451 VHESIGEQ
+451 VHESIGGQ

-464 SAMIELEDLSEQME
+464 SAMNELEDLSEQME
-478 ALDSAETEFEIE
+478 ALDAAETEFEIE
-490 EEEFEKDLEKEKL
+490 EEEFEEDLEKEKL
-503 EVEELSEDE
+503 EVEELSADE
-512 LAVSEDDSEDELVE
+512 LAVSEDDSEDELIE

-557 LEGSLAA
+557 LEESLAA
-564 VSKDLQDVDAEFD
+564 ESKDLQGIDAEFD
-577 KKVYTEISL
+577 TKVYTETS
-586 GLGLEEDVFDSWDDA
+586 LGLEEDVFDSWYDA

-614 TEEAPDLTETEA
+614 TEETPDQTETEA
-626 SAFESLDDEE
+626 SAFESFDDEQ
-636 EKFEKADSFSFTENE
+636 KFEKAGSFSFTELE

>member
-54 NSGGDQNYKNYREI
+54 NSGGDQNYKNCREI

-109 LMLQEQLSQFV
+109 SMLQEQLSQFV

-198 ADTDISKDT
+198 KDT

-262 KTGTDP
+262 KTETDP
-268 ASTGLVQLKDSG
+268 ASTGLAQLKDSG

-285 AESRFKVEG
+285 AESRLKVEG

-370 RRNTSESVQELDNYE
+370 SKITSESVQELDNYKLE
-385 LGPDFEE
+385 PDFEE

-397 QSSLDNKLLTDSV
+397 LSSLDNKLLTDSV

-423 EQYVEDTSAD
+423 EQFVEDTSAD

-490 EEEFEKDLEKEKL
+490 EEQFEEDLEKEKL

-526 FMLDEVGDLLETD
+526 FMLDELGDLLETD

-557 LEGSLAA
+557 LEESLAA
-564 VSKDLQDVDAEFD
+564 ESKDLQDVDAEFD
-577 KKVYTEISL
+577 KKVYTEMS
-586 GLGLEEDVFDSWDDA
+586 LGLEEDVFDSWDDA

>member
-54 NSGGDQNYKNYREI
+54 NSGGDQNYKNCREI

-173 QNALEPKFAS
+173 QKAVEPKFTS

-268 ASTGLVQLKDSG
+268 ASTGLVRLKDSG

-348 FPENLSSFEE
+348 FPGNLSTFEG

-370 RRNTSESVQELDNYE
+370 RRITSESVQELDNYE
-385 LGPDFEE
+385 LEPDFEE

-397 QSSLDNKLLTDSV
+397 LSSLDNKLLTDSV
-410 EQDLEETVEIEDA
+410 KQDLEETVEIEDV
-423 EQYVEDTSAD
+423 EQFVEDTSAD

-564 VSKDLQDVDAEFD
+564 ESKDLQDVDAESD
-577 KKVYTEISL
+577 KKVYTEMS
-586 GLGLEEDVFDSWDDA
+586 LGLEEDVFDSWDDA

>member
-158 NSPVEEGSQV
+158 NSPFEEGSQV

-173 QNALEPKFAS
+173 QKAVEPKFAS

-198 ADTDISKDT
+198 ADMDISKDT

-285 AESRFKVEG
+285 AESRLKVED

-370 RRNTSESVQELDNYE
+370 RRITSESVQELDNYE
-385 LGPDFEE
+385 LEPDFEE

-397 QSSLDNKLLTDSV
+397 QSSLDNKLLTVSV
-410 EQDLEETVEIEDA
+410 EQDLEETVEIEDV
-423 EQYVEDTSAD
+423 EQFVEDTSAD

-490 EEEFEKDLEKEKL
+490 EEEFEEDLEKEKP

-557 LEGSLAA
+557 LEESLAA
-564 VSKDLQDVDAEFD
+564 ESKDLQDVDAEFD
-577 KKVYTEISL
+577 KKVYTEMS
-586 GLGLEEDVFDSWDDA
+586 LGLEEDVFDSWDDA

>member
-54 NSGGDQNYKNYREI
+54 NSGGDQNYKNCREI

-109 LMLQEQLSQFV
+109 SMLQEQLSQFV

-138 IDMSSID
+138 IDMSLID

-198 ADTDISKDT
+198 ADMDISKDT

-230 EEMTMDNGF
+230 EEMTVDNGF

-262 KTGTDP
+262 KTETDP
-268 ASTGLVQLKDSG
+268 ASTGLAQLKDSG

-285 AESRFKVEG
+285 AESRLKVEG

-370 RRNTSESVQELDNYE
+370 SRITSESVQELDNYE
-385 LGPDFEE
+385 LEPDFEE

-397 QSSLDNKLLTDSV
+397 LSSLDNKLLTVSV

-490 EEEFEKDLEKEKL
+490 EEQFEEDLEKEKL

-526 FMLDEVGDLLETD
+526 FMLDELGDLLETD

-557 LEGSLAA
+557 LEESLAA
-564 VSKDLQDVDAEFD
+564 ESKDLQDVDAEFD
-577 KKVYTEISL
+577 KKVYTEMS
-586 GLGLEEDVFDSWDDA
+586 LGLEEDVFDSWDDA

-614 TEEAPDLTETEA
+614 TEEAPDQTETEA
-626 SAFESLDDEE
+626 SAFESFDDEE